1 MNGLIQCELSDSST
15 NMFISGN
22 LFIWVLAMLQ
32 SYSIEELLTTELSIN
47 VPSTIEIKPFIY
59 QKNCFSWVWIK
70 SSSFIRHSEN
80 KLILKIEIMIDDY
93 ITPI

>member
-15 NMFISGN
+15 NMFNSGN

-32 SYSIEELLTTELSIN
+32 SYSIEELLTTELSTN
-47 VPSTIEIKPFIY
+47 VSSTIEIKPFIY
-59 QKNCFSWVWIK
+59 KKNCFSWSWIK

>member
-15 NMFISGN
+15 NMFNSGN

-47 VPSTIEIKPFIY
+47 VPSSMGIGPFIY
-59 QKNCFSWVWIK
+59 QKIVFRE
-70 SSSFIRHSEN
+70 FE
-80 KLILKIEIMIDDY
+80 
-93 ITPI
+93 

>member
-47 VPSTIEIKPFIY
+47 VLSTIGPFIY
-59 QKNCFSWVWIK
+59 QKIVFREFEWNPHL
-70 SSSFIRHSEN
+70 SFDTA
-80 KLILKIEIMIDDY
+80 KINSF
-93 ITPI
+93 